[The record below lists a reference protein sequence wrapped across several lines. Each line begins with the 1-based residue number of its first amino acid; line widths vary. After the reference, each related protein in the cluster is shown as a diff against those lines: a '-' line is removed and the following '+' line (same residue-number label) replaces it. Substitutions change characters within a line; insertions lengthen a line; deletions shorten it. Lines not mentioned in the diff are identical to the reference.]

1 MKKKICLFITL
12 LLVFSLYAQ
21 TYVNNGGTLE
31 CTGLGI
37 TSDGIYDALIS
48 NGIGTGH
55 YKETLAGNK
64 KTYVFNATIRIGN
77 AANSGS
83 NSVWDSSNQ
92 HIKINAASFEI
103 YGSVLQGNINTGQS
117 KDGGSFSVVGT
128 VDDSFKIFD
137 NGIFIA
143 YGSSIY
149 AQNRIRLSTNCKF
162 EVIDCDFQPE
172 DGVTVFD
179 TGSNPGLNS
188 FITYDRTRVHHT
200 AAVGIKLYA
209 DNNTN
214 TFSLNETKVEGCTYA
229 FQVGEAANL
238 TPVLKDVEIN
248 SCDFHIVANK
258 GDSNVVFVNPDFT
271 TLRTSTTHSDVNDIT
286 TIAFRYSAKLLD
298 AANIPIENV
307 RCYYLDGNSNII
319 LNNTFTDAAGNITGL
334 FNYDGESCL
343 QNSTYAGNTKT
354 DRENHTKSFA
364 SYLHNL
370 KSESIIISKDISENI
385 ILSDDVTI
393 TEPLKAITNA
403 YTEIETTAK
412 FYDRAKAF
420 LVDNYTGETTP
431 IVTRNDDTID
441 ANGYNV
447 VIDATAAT
455 PFTFDGTTITIKA
468 NVFNGNII
476 TSTSA
481 TITTANGAILEG
493 GYSDSTGINKFVHLD
508 WIDNTQLDVTF
519 INNDDDSVIT
529 STGTSPTNQVFKG
542 FFLLPTPAPSNGIS
556 VEISSS
562 TSGNTPLYQSII
574 PLNDLRFINLKVLLD
589 NRGTEENQIKIL
601 FLSKKLLVKTEAIKN
616 ALSNLSNTNVSL
628 TEIIT
633 NTNSSATGTLENQ
646 EALIRLLKRLL
657 SKVSANREAL
667 KKQ

>member
-1 MKKKICLFITL
+1 MKKIIFLFFTL
-12 LLVFSLYAQ
+12 LFVYSLKAQ

-37 TSDGIYDALIS
+37 TSDGIYNALIS

-64 KTYVFNATIRIGN
+64 KTYVFNTPIRIGN

-83 NSVWDSSNQ
+83 NSVWDCSNQ
-92 HIKINAASFEI
+92 HIKINATSFEI
-103 YGSVLQGNINTGQS
+103 YGSVLQGNVNGGLS
-117 KDGGSFSVVGT
+117 ENGGSFSVVGT
-128 VDDSFKIFD
+128 AEDTFKIFD
-137 NGIFIA
+137 NGIFSA
-143 YGSSIY
+143 YGSALY
-149 AQNRIRLSTNCKF
+149 AEHRIRLSDNCIF
-162 EVIDCDFQPE
+162 TVIDCDFQPE

-179 TGSNPGLNS
+179 GGSAASNS

-200 AAVGIKLYA
+200 TAVGVKLYA

-214 TFSLNETKVEGCTYA
+214 TFSLNATKVEGCTFA
-229 FQVGEAANL
+229 FQVGDAANL

-248 SCDFHIVANK
+248 SCDFHLVANK

-271 TLRTSTTHSDVNDIT
+271 TLRTSTSHADVNDIT
-286 TIAFRYSAKLLD
+286 TIAFRYSAKVLD
-298 AANIPIENV
+298 ASNIPIENA
-307 RCYYLDGNSNII
+307 RCYYVDGNSNII
-319 LNNTFTDAAGNITGL
+319 LNNTLTDAAGKITGL

-343 QNSTYAGNTKT
+343 QNSTYSENTKT

-364 SYLHNL
+364 SYYHNL
-370 KSESIIISKDISENI
+370 KSESIIISKDISESI
-385 ILSDDVTI
+385 ILSNDITI
-393 TEPLKAITNA
+393 TEPLKAITDA

-420 LVDNYTGETTP
+420 LIDNYTGETEP
-431 IVTRNDDTID
+431 IITRNDDTID

-447 VIDATAAT
+447 VIDATAAS
-455 PFTFDGTTITIKA
+455 PFAFDGTTITIKA
-468 NVFNGNII
+468 NVFSGNII

-481 TITTANGAILEG
+481 TITTINGAELEG

-529 STGTSPTNQVFKG
+529 STGTSPTNQIFKG
-542 FFLLPTPAPSNGIS
+542 FFLLPTPAPTNGVT
-556 VEISSS
+556 VEVSSS

-574 PLNDLRFINLKVLLD
+574 PLNDLSFINLKVLLD

-601 FLSKKLLVKTEAIKN
+601 YLSKKLLVKTEAIKN
-616 ALSNLSNTNVSL
+616 ALSNSSNTTVSL
-628 TEIIT
+628 TETIT

-657 SKVSANREAL
+657 NKVSANREAL
-667 KKQ
+667 KEQ